1 MCNGIKEGGTYK
13 GPDQSWA
20 GFEISRVQ
28 DTARAVSSAR
38 QKKKKEKNSVW
49 SIKVSWQKREKY
61 QDRFFWE

>member
-1 MCNGIKEGGTYK
+1 MYVYK
-13 GPDQSWA
+13 VKGSDQSWA

-28 DTARAVSSAR
+28 DTARVVSSAQ